1 MYASRIKIRIGL
13 LIAGSAVRRATH
25 WNAVLHLRHY
35 WHAGNAAVVF
45 TEVDAR
51 CDTLATVVADLSTD
65 SRTVNRGAIN
75 RGHTIAFIVIELSEL
90 LVVSLLL
97 IALPHSI

>member
-1 MYASRIKIRIGL
+1 MQALPYVAL
-13 LIAGSAVRRATH
+13 LIGMLFFIYAIIGMQVTLLLS
-25 WNAVLHLRHY
+25 Y
-35 WHAGNAAVVF
+35 